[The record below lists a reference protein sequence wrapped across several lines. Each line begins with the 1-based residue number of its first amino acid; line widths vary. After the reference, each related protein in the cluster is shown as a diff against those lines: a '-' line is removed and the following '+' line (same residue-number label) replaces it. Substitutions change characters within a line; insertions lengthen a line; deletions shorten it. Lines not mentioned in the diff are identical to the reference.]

1 MIHVNITV
9 TGKVQRIGFRFSS
22 MQEAIKIGVC
32 GFVMNVD
39 HDKVYLEAEGEEEKV
54 NKFVEWCKSGP
65 SWARVRDISVEP
77 GEEKNFT
84 SFEIVPK

>member
-22 MQEAIKIGVC
+22 MQEAIKIGVY

-65 SWARVRDISVEP
+65 SWARVSDISVET
-77 GEEKNFT
+77 GEIKNFT

>member
-32 GFVMNVD
+32 GFVMNID

-65 SWARVRDISVEP
+65 SWAIVSDISVEP
-77 GEEKNFT
+77 GEVKNFT

>member
-1 MIHVNITV
+1 MNI
-9 TGKVQRIGFRFSS
+9 
-22 MQEAIKIGVC
+22 
-32 GFVMNVD
+32 D

-65 SWARVRDISVEP
+65 SWAIVSDISVEP
-77 GEEKNFT
+77 GEVKNFT